1 MKFEKGQM
9 QVKFHLPFFAKERS
23 YVVNENKIET
33 KSKTNQNTDHMERDQ
48 KTKSAVILGG
58 NNDDLWGDLL
68 LSAACGMG
76 YGVSEL

>member
-1 MKFEKGQM
+1 MKFENGQM
-9 QVKFHLPFFAKERS
+9 QVKFHLPVFAKERS

>member
-1 MKFEKGQM
+1 MKFENGQM
-9 QVKFHLPFFAKERS
+9 RVKFHLPVFAKERS

-33 KSKTNQNTDHMERDQ
+33 KSKTNQNTDHLERDQ

-58 NNDDLWGDLL
+58 SDDDLWRDLL